1 MIAQPAEPP
10 WYGPVC
16 QVVWEG
22 GGREASPYPD
32 QALGAIALRAPLK

>member
-1 MIAQPAEPP
+1 MALNKHFFDQMGLIKEVLTTTCNHTEPP

-22 GGREASPYPD
+22 E
-32 QALGAIALRAPLK
+32 L